1 MSIRVTSLSDA
12 DPSRRRNVAVGVF
25 DGVHVGHREVVKG
38 ADTVLT
44 FDPHP
49 LSVLRPESAPK
60 LIMPVEMKRDILAG
74 LGVEEMVV
82 IEFDEAFSRLSADEF
97 IDYAFIDR
105 LNAERVSVGEN
116 FKFGRGAEGDAS
128 LLAARGEFETSIAPL
143 VEVDGETVSST
154 RIRTLIEAG
163 RMEEAARCLGG
174 PFMIEAEVVGGDRRG
189 RELGFPTAN
198 LQPRPDLVRPPNGVY
213 AAFANEWPAAVNV
226 GVRPTFEDSGEV
238 LVEAH
243 LIDRNEDL
251 YGKRLRVAFL
261 QRLRNEAA
269 YPDAE
274 ALVEQM
280 RVDVDNARKACAE
293 FTPA

>member
-1 MSIRVTSLSDA
+1 MSIRVTSLSEA
-12 DPSRRRNVAVGVF
+12 DPSRSRNVAVGVF

-49 LSVLRPESAPK
+49 LSVLRPDAAPK
-60 LIMPVEMKRDILAG
+60 LIMPVEMKRDILGG

-82 IEFDEAFSRLSADEF
+82 IEFDEEFSRLSADEF
-97 IDYAFIDR
+97 IQLALVER
-105 LNAERVSVGEN
+105 LNAGRVSVGEN
-116 FKFGRGAEGDAS
+116 FHFGKGAGGDAA
-128 LLAARGEFETSIAPL
+128 LLAGRAEFETSIAPL

-154 RIRTLIEAG
+154 RIRNLVDAGEMEA
-163 RMEEAARCLGG
+163 AARCLGG
-174 PFMIEAEVVGGDRRG
+174 PFMLESEVVGGDKRG

-198 LQPRPDLVRPPNGVY
+198 LEPRPDLIRPPNGVY

-226 GVRPTFEDSGEV
+226 GARPTFEDDGRI

-261 QRLRNEAA
+261 ERLRDEVA
-269 YPDAE
+269 YPDPE
-274 ALVEQM
+274 SLVNQM
-280 RVDVDNARKACAE
+280 RIDIEHARRACAE